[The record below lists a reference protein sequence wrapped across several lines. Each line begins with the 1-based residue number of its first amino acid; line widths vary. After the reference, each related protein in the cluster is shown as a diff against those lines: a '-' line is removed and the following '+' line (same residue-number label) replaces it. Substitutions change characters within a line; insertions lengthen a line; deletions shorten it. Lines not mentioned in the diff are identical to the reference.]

1 VVDDFR
7 AVQEVDRHAGRQ
19 GEDPGG
25 ADRDGRVQLS
35 AKRDAFHG
43 VNNGLKFTLLKASSL
58 GLFYRRKQIDQ
69 ATEII

>member
-1 VVDDFR
+1 MVDDFR

-35 AKRDAFHG
+35 AKRDAFHR
-43 VNNGLKFTLLKASSL
+43 VNNGLKFTASSL
-58 GLFYRRKQIDQ
+58 GLFHRRKQIDQ
-69 ATEII
+69 TTEII

>member
-1 VVDDFR
+1 MVDDFR

-35 AKRDAFHG
+35 AKRDAFHRI
-43 VNNGLKFTLLKASSL
+43 NNGLKVTLFEK
-58 GLFYRRKQIDQ
+58 F
-69 ATEII
+69 